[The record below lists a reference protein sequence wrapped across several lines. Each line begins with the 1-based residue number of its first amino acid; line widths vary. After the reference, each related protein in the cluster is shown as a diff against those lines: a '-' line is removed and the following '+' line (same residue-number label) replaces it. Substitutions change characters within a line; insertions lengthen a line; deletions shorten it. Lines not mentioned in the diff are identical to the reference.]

1 MSNAKVTLDGKDHQ
15 FPILEGSENEVGI
28 DIAKLRA
35 STGAVTLDP
44 GYGNT
49 GSCQS
54 SITYIDGENGVLR
67 YRGYPIEEL
76 AENVSFEEVIHLLVW
91 GELPDEARLQELNE
105 KLAEYAVVDEGI
117 KKILDGFPRSAHPM
131 AMLSTLFSA
140 LETYYPTSGDS
151 DEDILRVLASI
162 NTLAA
167 YIYRYKKGLPY
178 VYPSKD
184 LDFSS
189 NFLHMMYGDHGE
201 DPDVDKVVAKAI
213 DKLLILHADH
223 EQNCSASTT
232 RMVGS
237 AKASLYA
244 SIAAGVGALSGPLHG
259 GANQAVLEM
268 LSNIQEDDGD
278 LAKYVDLAKDKS
290 SSFRLMGF
298 GHRVYKNFDPRAR
311 ILKESADDV
320 LDSLGLDDPLLDIAR
335 ELEQVALEDEFFVK
349 RRLYPNVDFYSG
361 IIYRALDIPTEMFT
375 VMFALGRVSGWVAQ
389 WQEMRNDPAFR
400 IHRPRQIYIG
410 ENERSVPSI
419 SER

>member
-1 MSNAKVTLDGKDHQ
+1 MSNVKLTLDGTEHQ
-15 FPILEGSENEVGI
+15 FPLVEGSENEIGI
-28 DIAKLRA
+28 DIAKLR
-35 STGAVTLDP
+35 SMTGAVALDP

-76 AENVSFEEVIHLLVW
+76 AEKVCFEEVINLLVW
-91 GELPDEARLQELNE
+91 GELPDEDRLTELRQT
-105 KLAEYAVVDEGI
+105 LAEYAVIDEGI
-117 KKILDGFPRSAHPM
+117 KTLLEGFPRTAHPM
-131 AMLSTLFSA
+131 AMLSSLMSA
-140 LETYYPTSGDS
+140 LETYYDTSGDS
-151 DEDILRVLASI
+151 EEDILRVIAGT

-167 YIYRYKKGLPY
+167 YIYRYKRGLPY
-178 VYPSKD
+178 VYPSKE
-184 LDFSS
+184 LDFAE
-189 NFLHMMYGDHGE
+189 NFLHMMYGQPGE
-201 DPDVDKVVAKAI
+201 EPDVDETIAEAI

-237 AKASLYA
+237 AMASLYA
-244 SIAAGVGALSGPLHG
+244 SIAAGVGALAGPLHG

-268 LSNIQEDDGD
+268 LQSIQDDGGD
-278 LAKYVDLAKDKS
+278 LEKYVELAKDKS
-290 SSFRLMGF
+290 SDFRLMGF
-298 GHRVYKNFDPRAR
+298 GHRVYKNFDPRAK
-311 ILKESADDV
+311 ILGASADDV
-320 LDSLGLDDPLLDIAR
+320 LSALGKDDPLLDIAR
-335 ELEQVALEDEFFVK
+335 RLEKVALEDEFFVQ

-361 IIYRALDIPTEMFT
+361 IIYRALEIPTEMFT
-375 VMFALGRVSGWVAQ
+375 VMFALGRVAGWVAQ

-410 ENERSVPSI
+410 ENERGVPPL